1 MTHPRIP
8 KTVWA
13 LGFVSLFM
21 DVSSEMIHSLLP
33 VYLVGGLG
41 ISVLA
46 LGIIEG
52 IAEATA
58 LIVKVFSGALS
69 DFWGKRKALLLCGY
83 GLAAFTK
90 PIFPLA
96 ESATAV
102 FGARFVDR
110 IGKGI
115 RGAPRDALVAEVSP
129 PEIRGASFG
138 LRQSMDT
145 IGAFVGP
152 LLAIGLMFLYQS
164 DIPMVLWA
172 AVLPA
177 FIAMAVLIFGVK
189 EEKSTAPKS
198 PTFPLSKAAIAQF
211 NAAYWWVLVLGALFT
226 LARFSE
232 AFLVLRASDMAVPLP
247 LIPLVLVVMSLFYSL
262 SAYPAGWLSD
272 KLPRALLLAVAFC
285 LLILADIC
293 LALAA
298 SPLLFFFGLVLWGL
312 HLGFS
317 QGILA
322 AMVADTAPGSLRG
335 TAFGLFNLVSGVAML
350 AASVLAGFLWQGIGP
365 SATFAAGGVFTA
377 CALTLLLVRY
387 KNFTQANPV

>member
-1 MTHPRIP
+1 MARMRIP

-21 DVSSEMIHSLLP
+21 DISSEMIHSLLP

-41 ISVLA
+41 ISVFA

-69 DFWGKRKALLLCGY
+69 DFLGKRKALLLCGY

-90 PIFPLA
+90 PLFPLA

-102 FGARFVDR
+102 FGARFIDR

-152 LLAIGLMFLYQS
+152 LLAVGLMLLYQS
-164 DIPMVLWA
+164 NIPMVLWV

-189 EEKSTAPKS
+189 EEKSPK
-198 PTFPLSKAAIAQF
+198 PKVPVFPLSKAAIVQF
-211 NAAYWWVLVLGALFT
+211 NAAYWWVLILGALFT

-285 LLILADIC
+285 FLLAADIC
-293 LALAA
+293 LVLAA
-298 SPLLFFFGLVLWGL
+298 SPLLFFIGLVLWGL

-322 AMVADTAPGSLRG
+322 AMVADTAPASLKG
-335 TAFGLFNLVSGVAML
+335 TAFGLFNLLSGVAML
-350 AASVLAGFLWQGIGP
+350 IASILAGFLWEGIGP

-377 CALTLLLVRY
+377 CALILLLIRY
-387 KNFTQANPV
+387 KHFTTARMA